1 MSGLV
6 FPDAIQNDQILVEI
20 AENIL
25 QNSTSLSSQ
34 SSVSDE
40 GLAIQGFLDT
50 TNIFSGSIQS
60 GRASD
65 GSHYRI
71 IAGLQEDR
79 VDGSTGN
86 DTILGL
92 KDNDILLGGQGN
104 DIIHGGQNNDLIS
117 GDDGDDTLFGDK
129 GEDTVFGRKGD
140 DVLFG
145 NQGQDSLDGG
155 EGDDRIHGGQDN
167 DIVVGGEGDDTLYG
181 DKGDDIVIGQADD
194 DLMFGNQGQDTLDGG
209 EGDDTLYG
217 GQGNDSIVGGEG
229 NDILYGD
236 KGNDRL
242 IGGEGQDSFVY
253 SSKTHTE
260 FGLDTLV
267 DFSTVEDK
275 VVLSAEIFSA
285 LGINENGQLL
295 PGELQTIPNFSPDVA
310 NAGDA
315 NLVYDPQ
322 SGLLYYINEQG
333 LTTPLLN
340 IGVNLTLSQDN
351 FLIDDSFE
359 IS

>member
-25 QNSTSLSSQ
+25 QNSTPLSDQ
-34 SSVSDE
+34 SSLLDE
-40 GLAIQGFLDT
+40 GLAIQGFLNT
-50 TNIFSGSIQS
+50 TNIFSGNIIPD
-60 GRASD
+60 RASD
-65 GSHYRI
+65 AEHYRI
-71 IAGLQEDR
+71 IAGLQEDQI
-79 VDGSTGN
+79 DGSAGD

-92 KDNDILLGGQGN
+92 QAKDTLLGGLGN
-104 DIIHGGQNNDLIS
+104 DIIHGGQNDDLVVGEEGNDILY
-117 GDDGDDTLFGDK
+117 GDRGDDTLFG
-129 GEDTVFGRKGD
+129 RQGD

-145 NQGQDSLDGG
+145 NQGKDSIDGG

-181 DKGDDIVIGQADD
+181 DKGEDIVIGEAGD
-194 DLMFGNQGQDTLDGG
+194 DLLFGNQGQDTLDGG

-217 GQGNDSIVGGEG
+217 GQGDDSLVGGEG

-295 PGELQTIPNFSPDVA
+295 PGELKTIPNFSPDVA